1 MKKQQLPTELQEP
14 NLLESDFEILK
25 KATGIL
31 NRYFDGTEKTK
42 KQNTEPQNDSAK
54 SKMKLQELLQELQ
67 SLTLTE
73 LLDLYLEAKTGKEIY
88 IEDSEIEHLQEVE
101 RAIEDI
107 IEANQK

>member
-1 MKKQQLPTELQEP
+1 
-14 NLLESDFEILK
+14 
-25 KATGIL
+25 
-31 NRYFDGTEKTK
+31 
-42 KQNTEPQNDSAK
+42 
-54 SKMKLQELLQELQ
+54 MKLQELLQELQ

-88 IEDSEIEHLQEVE
+88 IEDCEIEHLQEVE

>member
-1 MKKQQLPTELQEP
+1 
-14 NLLESDFEILK
+14 
-25 KATGIL
+25 
-31 NRYFDGTEKTK
+31 
-42 KQNTEPQNDSAK
+42 
-54 SKMKLQELLQELQ
+54 MKLQELLQELQ